1 MTRGTGSWI
10 GSVTF
15 RGIYTYQKSRMS
27 SSSTDTGQTYSSR
40 NESTSNERT
49 TSYGIE
55 VPFAIERRFRIG
67 NMVFSAGLS
76 GQFIS
81 ALARKSSQEST
92 SSFVYTSTYGGT
104 TTYSNQ
110 SHAKQKD
117 PLRLV
122 IDSPFNG
129 PASIQLKYWF

>member
-1 MTRGTGSWI
+1 
-10 GSVTF
+10 
-15 RGIYTYQKSRMS
+15 
-27 SSSTDTGQTYSSR
+27 
-40 NESTSNERT
+40 
-49 TSYGIE
+49 
-55 VPFAIERRFRIG
+55 
-67 NMVFSAGLS
+67 MVFSAGLS